1 MYDINFLTPEYQ
13 EKLRRSNLIRRC
25 SFVLGVIL
33 VIELIMFSGLSLWNN
48 RIEDDLAFERQ
59 EIATKEKE
67 IDGLKKKMSEIPDLT
82 DKIAVIEDLFKNENF
97 RISEVIKSLDENV
110 PTNLWFNKMN
120 YSSGAINLSGIS
132 YQNWE
137 LGLTSE
143 ENLYQFEKN
152 LIESGLYNRVHH
164 EFTRTGEQ
172 NGHNINNFQF
182 KLEMKDQ

>member
-1 MYDINFLTPEYQ
+1 MYDINFLTPEYK

-25 SFVLGVIL
+25 GFVLGVIL
-33 VIELIMFSGLSLWNN
+33 IIELVIFSGLSLWNN
-48 RIEDDLAFERQ
+48 SIKNDIAMERQ
-59 EIATKEKE
+59 EIALKEKE
-67 IDGLKKKMSEIPDLT
+67 IDKLQKKMSEIPDLT

-97 RISEVIKSLDENV
+97 RISEVIRSLDENV

-120 YSSGAINLSGIS
+120 YSDGSINLSGIS

-152 LIESGLYNRVHH
+152 LIESDLYNSVHH
-164 EFTRTGEQ
+164 EFTRSAEQ
-172 NGHNINNFQF
+172 NGNKINNFQF
-182 KLEMKDQ
+182 RLEMKD